1 MIYKNREMQSD
12 SFLKALIP
20 GVTGLHNMRKIHN
33 YVVVKEMWSF
43 EKEFEMT
50 SMNNEFL
57 RLEINKMWKKFY
69 ELEKNKILGRD
80 YKLNKMKEAFINFL
94 ETQKLKIRLIKEFLS
109 EDENTLK
116 KVGKKAYRE
125 AFNNYTKVLDEMQD
139 IVVEITNK
147 IKLTSN
153 DYWINFDLRK
163 KRDVE
168 MFNEFIRDEKKKN
181 IVYKRLKKIV
191 YKTLKTLESK
201 LVYLSYNV
209 TITKKHKI
217 FYIDENNN
225 VEKIYDKDDIEVIFV
240 PDKTIKE
247 QLLSA

>member
-1 MIYKNREMQSD
+1 MIYKDREMPSD
-12 SFLKALIP
+12 EFLKALIP
-20 GVTGLHNMRKIHN
+20 GLAGLHNMRKIHN
-33 YVVVKEMWSF
+33 YVVIKEIWSF

-57 RLEINKMWKKFY
+57 KIEINKMWKKFY
-69 ELEKNKILGRD
+69 EIDKNKYLGKD
-80 YKLNKMKEAFINFL
+80 YKLNIMKESFIKFL
-94 ETQKLKIRLIKEFLS
+94 ENQELKIRLIKEFLD

-116 KVGKKAYRE
+116 KVGKKAYKE
-125 AFNNYTKVLDEMQD
+125 AFNNYTKVLNEMQD

-147 IKLTSN
+147 IKLPSN
-153 DYWINFDLRK
+153 NYWINFDLRK

-201 LVYLSYNV
+201 LIYLSHNI

-217 FYIDENNN
+217 FYINKDNN
-225 VEKIYDKDDIEVIFV
+225 VEKIYDKDDVEVIFV